1 MVNEGSNN
9 TGGGHSAAGDSG
21 IFNSLSD
28 GLKPP
33 ISAHQRI
40 KSTIHTAR
48 SSVQGNKNSLAYQAM
63 ISLIDDNRLDQ
74 NDSMQIL

>member
-48 SSVQGNKNSLAYQAM
+48 SSV
-63 ISLIDDNRLDQ
+63 
-74 NDSMQIL
+74 